1 MDIRTS
7 YRVQGHCPPDIRYSG
22 PPALV
27 FLHASQLKALGTRET
42 HRSPAGE
49 TQAGPGCVCHPGQ
62 VLVLAAF
69 VTVVNQSEPLV
80 TGHCDGGSC
89 LTLSSQR
96 SAQGYSQSQAAVLL
110 HGWITCCPLIIS
122 ALLLGFFLLLS
133 VLSFLS
139 PSSSQR
145 TSPQCSTKLPQ
156 PLSPRGLCPP
166 TTALAQRRTR

>member
-1 MDIRTS
+1 M
-7 YRVQGHCPPDIRYSG
+7 PP
-22 PPALV
+22 
-27 FLHASQLKALGTRET
+27 QLKALGTREA
-42 HRSPAGE
+42 HRSTAGE

-62 VLVLAAF
+62 VLGLAAF

-96 SAQGYSQSQAAVLL
+96 SAQGYSQTQAAVLL
-110 HGWITCCPLIIS
+110 HEWITCCSPP
-122 ALLLGFFLLLS
+122 GFLS
-133 VLSFLS
+133 SFKCFVFFS